1 MNKNRKRIRRKPKT
15 VSTIMIVTL
24 VTIMLLVTDVFCVAI
39 GKTHP
44 NSGTDLNPYV
54 DSSNTVVDYTKAM
67 RGNLYDRNGNVIA
80 QDTRTYNI
88 ICILDESRPSID
100 GEISYVKD
108 KETTASAL
116 SKILMIDYDKVLDLL
131 NQDVYQT
138 ELGNA
143 GRNLSKNTKD
153 EIEALQLPGIEF
165 TDSIQRLYPN
175 HTFASNLIGYA
186 IADESGSTVGQMGLE
201 LYLDSYL
208 SGQDGKRVYQV
219 DKNGYVLPGMKEEN
233 VSAVNGNDVYLTLDV
248 SIQQALETAF
258 KETEEK
264 FNATSVWGGVMELD
278 TGKVVAW
285 GQSPSFD
292 PNSLENITNYNNIGS
307 QSAYE
312 PGSTMKTFVW
322 AAAINEGKYDGS
334 ALADGNEFCW
344 TSDADNNPSKTSQD
358 NAMGA
363 CIYNANRKKWGT
375 VTLDDG
381 LVYSLNSV
389 AATIET
395 EVITPAIYEQY
406 LDDFGFFQK
415 VDIDGLPESE
425 GIKQFT
431 WPADKLSLSYGQ
443 GSTVTML
450 QMFQAY
456 SAIFSDGTM
465 VKPYFVESIRDP
477 YDSSN
482 VIYQAETE
490 ATGNPITEESAKK
503 IQSILYEV
511 VNRSD
516 GAARFFKIPEC
527 ELIGKTGTA
536 EVAGTDGKYESGRN
550 IASVMLAMPA
560 DDPKVLVYYAF
571 DAAYTVEMAT
581 YTEPQKSLLRKI
593 AQVYGFS
600 QDDSSVA
607 VVTTDE
613 NADVELVETSMPSLL
628 NHTVEYARNQLE
640 GSNIQLIV
648 LGGGN
653 NVIDQYPK
661 NSDTLTSGDRVF
673 LLTDSNSFEMPD
685 LTGWTRK
692 DVAALWS
699 ITGFGFELSGEGVVT
714 SQSVPSGTTV
724 TKGTVI
730 QVVFGN

>member
-1 MNKNRKRIRRKPKT
+1 MKNKRKKRRTKT
-15 VSTIMIVTL
+15 VSRIMIITL
-24 VTIMLLVTDVFCVAI
+24 VTIMLLVADVFCVAI
-39 GKTHP
+39 GKVHP
-44 NSGTDLNPYV
+44 NSQTDLSPYV
-54 DSSNTVVDYTKAM
+54 DSSNTVVEYTKAM

-80 QDTRTYNI
+80 QDAKTYNI
-88 ICILDESRPSID
+88 VCILDENRPSID
-100 GEISYVKD
+100 GEITYVKD
-108 KETTASAL
+108 KEATASAL
-116 SKILMIDYDKVLDLL
+116 SKILLIDYDKVLALL
-131 NQDVYQT
+131 SQDIYQT
-138 ELGNA
+138 ELGSA

-153 EIEALQLPGIEF
+153 EIEALELPGIEF

-186 IADESGSTVGQMGLE
+186 IADENGSTVGQMGLE

-208 SGQDGKRVYQV
+208 AGQDGKRVYQV
-219 DKNGYVLPGMKEEN
+219 DKNGYVLPGMKEET
-233 VSAVNGNDVYLTLDV
+233 VSAINGNDVYLTLDAG
-248 SIQQALETAF
+248 IQQALETAF
-258 KETEEK
+258 KETEQK
-264 FNATSVWGGVMELD
+264 FNATSVWGGVMEID
-278 TGKVVAW
+278 TGKVIAW

-292 PNSLENITNYNNIGS
+292 PNSLDNITNYNNIGS
-307 QSAYE
+307 QSAFE
-312 PGSTMKTFVW
+312 PGSTMKTFDW

-344 TSDADNNPSKTSQD
+344 TSDADNNPSKTSKE
-358 NAMGA
+358 NSMGA
-363 CIYNANRKKWGT
+363 CIYNASQKKWGT

-381 LVYSLNSV
+381 LVYSLNTV

-395 EVITPAIYEQY
+395 EYITPAVYEQY
-406 LDDFGFFQK
+406 LQDFGFFQK
-415 VDIDGLPESE
+415 VDTDGLPESA

-482 VIYQAETE
+482 VIYQAETDV
-490 ATGNPITEESAKK
+490 TGNPITEETAQQ
-503 IQSILYEV
+503 IQSILYDV

-516 GAARFFKIPEC
+516 GTARFYKIPEC
-527 ELIGKTGTA
+527 ELMGKTGTA
-536 EVAGTDGKYESGRN
+536 EVAGNDGKYEAGRN

-571 DAAYTVEMAT
+571 DAAYTVQMAT

-600 QDDSSVA
+600 GDSSSVTA
-607 VVTTDE
+607 VTTDQ
-613 NADVELVETSMPSLL
+613 NKDVELVETQMPSLL
-628 NHTVEYARNQLE
+628 NHTVDYSVKQLD
-640 GSNIQLIV
+640 GSNTQLTV
-648 LGGGN
+648 LGGGR

-661 NSDTLTSGDRVF
+661 TSDTLTTGDRVF
-673 LLTDSNSFEMPD
+673 LLTDTSSFEMPD

-714 SQSVPSGTTV
+714 SQSVPAGTVV

>member
-1 MNKNRKRIRRKPKT
+1 MKKNRKRIRRKPKT

-44 NSGTDLNPYV
+44 NSGTDLNLYV

-88 ICILDESRPSID
+88 VCILDESRPSID

-116 SKILMIDYDKVLDLL
+116 SKILMIDYDKVLALL

-456 SAIFSDGTM
+456 SAIFSDGSM

-490 ATGNPITEESAKK
+490 VTGNPITEESAKK

-640 GSNIQLIV
+640 GSNTQLIV

-661 NSDTLTSGDRVF
+661 TSDTLTSGDRVF

-714 SQSVPSGTTV
+714 SQSVPSGITV
-724 TKGTVI
+724 TKGTTI

>member
-1 MNKNRKRIRRKPKT
+1 MKNKRKKRRTKT
-15 VSTIMIVTL
+15 VSRIMIITL
-24 VTIMLLVTDVFCVAI
+24 VTIMLLVADVFCVAI
-39 GKTHP
+39 GKVHP
-44 NSGTDLNPYV
+44 NSQTDLSPYV
-54 DSSNTVVDYTKAM
+54 DSSNTVVEYTKAM

-80 QDTRTYNI
+80 QDAKTYNI
-88 ICILDESRPSID
+88 VCILDENRPSID
-100 GEISYVKD
+100 GEITYVKD
-108 KETTASAL
+108 KEATASAL
-116 SKILMIDYDKVLDLL
+116 SKILLIDYDKVLALL
-131 NQDVYQT
+131 SQDIYQT
-138 ELGNA
+138 ELGSA

-153 EIEALQLPGIEF
+153 EIEALELPGIEF

-186 IADESGSTVGQMGLE
+186 IADENGSTVGQMGLE

-208 SGQDGKRVYQV
+208 AGQDGKRVYQV
-219 DKNGYVLPGMKEEN
+219 DKNGYVLPGMKEET
-233 VSAVNGNDVYLTLDV
+233 VSAINGNDVYLTLDAG
-248 SIQQALETAF
+248 IQQALETAF
-258 KETEEK
+258 KETEQK
-264 FNATSVWGGVMELD
+264 FNATSVWGGVMEID
-278 TGKVVAW
+278 TGKVIAW

-292 PNSLENITNYNNIGS
+292 PNSLDNITNYNNIGT
-307 QSAYE
+307 QSAFE
-312 PGSTMKTFVW
+312 PGSTMKTFDW

-344 TSDADNNPSKTSQD
+344 TSDADNNPSKTSKE
-358 NAMGA
+358 NSMGA
-363 CIYNANRKKWGT
+363 CIYNARQKKWGT

-381 LVYSLNSV
+381 LVYSLNTV

-395 EVITPAIYEQY
+395 EYITPAVYEQY
-406 LDDFGFFQK
+406 LQDFGFFQK
-415 VDIDGLPESE
+415 VDTDGLPESA

-482 VIYQAETE
+482 VIYQAETDV
-490 ATGNPITEESAKK
+490 TGNPITEETAQQ
-503 IQSILYEV
+503 IQSILYDV

-516 GAARFFKIPEC
+516 GPARFYKIPEC
-527 ELIGKTGTA
+527 ELMGKTGTA
-536 EVAGTDGKYESGRN
+536 EVGGNDGKYEAGRN

-571 DAAYTVEMAT
+571 DAAYTVQMVT

-600 QDDSSVA
+600 GDSSSVTA
-607 VVTTDE
+607 VITDQ
-613 NADVELVETSMPSLL
+613 NKDVELVETQMPSLL
-628 NHTVEYARNQLE
+628 NHTVDYSVKQLD
-640 GSNIQLIV
+640 GSNTQLTV
-648 LGGGN
+648 LGGGR

-661 NSDTLTSGDRVF
+661 TSDTLTTGDRVF
-673 LLTDSNSFEMPD
+673 LLTDTSSFEMPD

-714 SQSVPSGTTV
+714 SQSVPAGTVV

>member
-1 MNKNRKRIRRKPKT
+1 MKNKRKKRRTKT
-15 VSTIMIVTL
+15 VSRIMIITL
-24 VTIMLLVTDVFCVAI
+24 VTIMLLVADVFCVAI
-39 GKTHP
+39 GKVHP
-44 NSGTDLNPYV
+44 NSQTDLSPYV
-54 DSSNTVVDYTKAM
+54 DSSNTVVEYTKAM

-80 QDTRTYNI
+80 QDAKTYNI
-88 ICILDESRPSID
+88 VCILDENRPSID
-100 GEISYVKD
+100 GEITYVKD
-108 KETTASAL
+108 KEATASAL
-116 SKILMIDYDKVLDLL
+116 SKILLIDYDKVLALL
-131 NQDVYQT
+131 SQDIYQT
-138 ELGNA
+138 ELGSA

-153 EIEALQLPGIEF
+153 EIEALELPGIEF

-186 IADESGSTVGQMGLE
+186 VADENGSTVGQMGLE

-208 SGQDGKRVYQV
+208 AGQDGKRVYQV
-219 DKNGYVLPGMKEEN
+219 DKNGYVLPGMKEET
-233 VSAVNGNDVYLTLDV
+233 VSAINGNDVYLTLDAG
-248 SIQQALETAF
+248 IQQALETAF
-258 KETEEK
+258 KETEQK
-264 FNATSVWGGVMELD
+264 FNATSVWGGVMEID
-278 TGKVVAW
+278 TGKVIAW

-292 PNSLENITNYNNIGS
+292 PNSLDNITNYNNIGS
-307 QSAYE
+307 QSAFE
-312 PGSTMKTFVW
+312 PGSTMKTFDW

-344 TSDADNNPSKTSQD
+344 TSDADNNPSKTSKE
-358 NAMGA
+358 NSMGA
-363 CIYNANRKKWGT
+363 CIYNANQKKWGT

-381 LVYSLNSV
+381 LVYSLNTV

-395 EVITPAIYEQY
+395 EYITPAVYEQY
-406 LDDFGFFQK
+406 LQDFGFFQK
-415 VDIDGLPESE
+415 VDTDGLPESA

-482 VIYQAETE
+482 VIYQAETDV
-490 ATGNPITEESAKK
+490 TGNPITEETAQQ
-503 IQSILYEV
+503 IQSILYDV

-516 GAARFFKIPEC
+516 GPARFYKIPEC
-527 ELIGKTGTA
+527 ELMGKTGTA
-536 EVAGTDGKYESGRN
+536 EVAGNDGKYEAGRN

-571 DAAYTVEMAT
+571 DAAYTVQMVT

-600 QDDSSVA
+600 GDSSSVTA
-607 VVTTDE
+607 VTTDQ
-613 NADVELVETSMPSLL
+613 NKDVELVETQMPSLL
-628 NHTVEYARNQLE
+628 NHTVDYSVKQLD
-640 GSNIQLIV
+640 GSNTQLTV
-648 LGGGN
+648 LGGGR

-661 NSDTLTSGDRVF
+661 TSDTLTTGDRVF
-673 LLTDSNSFEMPD
+673 LLTDTSSFEMPD

-699 ITGFGFELSGEGVVT
+699 ITGFGFELSGEGLVT
-714 SQSVPSGTTV
+714 SQSVPAGTVV

>member
-44 NSGTDLNPYV
+44 NSGTDLNLYV

-88 ICILDESRPSID
+88 VCILDESRPSID

-116 SKILMIDYDKVLDLL
+116 SKILMIDYDKVLALL

-456 SAIFSDGTM
+456 SAIFSDGSM

-490 ATGNPITEESAKK
+490 VTGNPITEESAKK

-536 EVAGTDGKYESGRN
+536 EVAGNDGKYESGRN

-607 VVTTDE
+607 AVTTDE

-640 GSNIQLIV
+640 GSNTQLIV

-661 NSDTLTSGDRVF
+661 TSDTLTSGDRVF

-714 SQSVPSGTTV
+714 SQSVPSGITV

>member
-1 MNKNRKRIRRKPKT
+1 
-15 VSTIMIVTL
+15 MIITL
-24 VTIMLLVTDVFCVAI
+24 VTIMLLVADVFCVAI
-39 GKTHP
+39 GKVHP
-44 NSGTDLNPYV
+44 NSQTDLSPYV
-54 DSSNTVVDYTKAM
+54 DSSNTVVEYTKAM

-80 QDTRTYNI
+80 QDAKTYNI
-88 ICILDESRPSID
+88 VCILDENRPSID
-100 GEISYVKD
+100 GEITYVKD
-108 KETTASAL
+108 KEATASAL
-116 SKILMIDYDKVLDLL
+116 SKILLIDYDKVLALL
-131 NQDVYQT
+131 SQDIYQT
-138 ELGNA
+138 ELGSA

-153 EIEALQLPGIEF
+153 EIEALELPGIEF

-186 IADESGSTVGQMGLE
+186 IADENGSTVGQMGLE

-219 DKNGYVLPGMKEEN
+219 DKNGYVLPGMKEET
-233 VSAVNGNDVYLTLDV
+233 VSAINGNDVYLTLDAG
-248 SIQQALETAF
+248 IQQALETAF
-258 KETEEK
+258 KETEQK
-264 FNATSVWGGVMELD
+264 FNATSVWGGVMEID
-278 TGKVVAW
+278 TGKVIAW

-307 QSAYE
+307 QSAFE
-312 PGSTMKTFVW
+312 PGSTMKTFNW

-344 TSDADNNPSKTSQD
+344 TSDADNNPSKTSKE
-358 NAMGA
+358 NSMGA
-363 CIYNANRKKWGT
+363 CIYNASQKKWGT

-381 LVYSLNSV
+381 LVYSLNTV

-395 EVITPAIYEQY
+395 EYITPAVYEQY
-406 LDDFGFFQK
+406 LQDFGFFQK
-415 VDIDGLPESE
+415 VDTDGLPESA

-482 VIYQAETE
+482 VIYQAETDV
-490 ATGNPITEESAKK
+490 TGNPITEETAQQ
-503 IQSILYEV
+503 IQSILYDV

-516 GAARFFKIPEC
+516 GPARFYKIPEC
-527 ELIGKTGTA
+527 ELMGKTGTA
-536 EVAGTDGKYESGRN
+536 EVAGNDGKYEAGRN

-571 DAAYTVEMAT
+571 DAAYTVQMVT

-600 QDDSSVA
+600 GDSSSVTA
-607 VVTTDE
+607 VTTDQ
-613 NADVELVETSMPSLL
+613 NKDVELVETQMPSLL
-628 NHTVEYARNQLE
+628 NHTVDYSVKQLD
-640 GSNIQLIV
+640 GSNTQLTV
-648 LGGGN
+648 LGGGR

-661 NSDTLTSGDRVF
+661 TSDTLTTGDRVF
-673 LLTDSNSFEMPD
+673 LLTDTSSFEMPD

-714 SQSVPSGTTV
+714 SQSVPAGTVV

>member
-1 MNKNRKRIRRKPKT
+1 MKNKRKKRRTKT
-15 VSTIMIVTL
+15 VSRIMIITL
-24 VTIMLLVTDVFCVAI
+24 VTIMLLVADVFCVAI
-39 GKTHP
+39 GKVHP
-44 NSGTDLNPYV
+44 NSQTDLSPYV
-54 DSSNTVVDYTKAM
+54 DSSNTVVEYTKAM

-80 QDTRTYNI
+80 QDAKTYNI
-88 ICILDESRPSID
+88 VCILDENRPSID
-100 GEISYVKD
+100 GEITYVKD
-108 KETTASAL
+108 KEATASAL
-116 SKILMIDYDKVLDLL
+116 SKILLIDYDKVLALL
-131 NQDVYQT
+131 SQDIYQT
-138 ELGNA
+138 ELGSA

-153 EIEALQLPGIEF
+153 EIEALELPGIEF

-186 IADESGSTVGQMGLE
+186 IADENGSTVGQMGLE

-208 SGQDGKRVYQV
+208 AGQDGKRVYQV
-219 DKNGYVLPGMKEEN
+219 DKNGYVLPGMKEET
-233 VSAVNGNDVYLTLDV
+233 VSAINGNDVYLTLDAG
-248 SIQQALETAF
+248 IQQALETAF
-258 KETEEK
+258 KETEQK
-264 FNATSVWGGVMELD
+264 FNATSVWGGVMEID
-278 TGKVVAW
+278 TGKVIAW

-307 QSAYE
+307 QSAFE
-312 PGSTMKTFVW
+312 PGSTMKTFDW

-344 TSDADNNPSKTSQD
+344 TSDADNNPSKTSKE
-358 NAMGA
+358 NSMGA
-363 CIYNANRKKWGT
+363 CIYNASQKKWGT

-381 LVYSLNSV
+381 LVYSLNTV

-395 EVITPAIYEQY
+395 EYITPAVYEQY
-406 LDDFGFFQK
+406 LQDFGFFQK
-415 VDIDGLPESE
+415 VDTDGLPESA

-482 VIYQAETE
+482 VIYQAETDV
-490 ATGNPITEESAKK
+490 TGNPITEETAQQ
-503 IQSILYEV
+503 IQSILYDV

-516 GAARFFKIPEC
+516 GSARFYKIPEC
-527 ELIGKTGTA
+527 ELMGKTGTA
-536 EVAGTDGKYESGRN
+536 EVAGNDGKYEAGRN

-571 DAAYTVEMAT
+571 DAAYTVQMVT

-600 QDDSSVA
+600 GDSSSVTA
-607 VVTTDE
+607 VTTDQ
-613 NADVELVETSMPSLL
+613 NKDVELVETQMPSLL
-628 NHTVEYARNQLE
+628 NHTVDYSVKQLD
-640 GSNIQLIV
+640 GSNTQLTV
-648 LGGGN
+648 LGGGR

-661 NSDTLTSGDRVF
+661 TSDTLTTGDRVF
-673 LLTDSNSFEMPD
+673 LLTDTSSFEMPD

-714 SQSVPSGTTV
+714 SQSVPAGTVV

>member
-1 MNKNRKRIRRKPKT
+1 MKKNRKRIRRKPKT

-44 NSGTDLNPYV
+44 NSGTDLNLYV

-116 SKILMIDYDKVLDLL
+116 SKILMIDYDKVLALL

-264 FNATSVWGGVMELD
+264 FNAPSVWGGVMELD

-490 ATGNPITEESAKK
+490 VTGNPITEESAKK

-640 GSNIQLIV
+640 GSNTQLIV

-661 NSDTLTSGDRVF
+661 TSDTLTSGDRVF

-714 SQSVPSGTTV
+714 SQSVPSGITV

>member
-186 IADESGSTVGQMGLE
+186 IADERGSTVGQMGLE

-208 SGQDGKRVYQV
+208 CGQDGKRVYQV

-233 VSAVNGNDVYLTLDV
+233 ISSVNGNDVYLTLDV

-456 SAIFSDGTM
+456 SAIFSDGSM

-490 ATGNPITEESAKK
+490 VTGNPITEESAKK

-661 NSDTLTSGDRVF
+661 TSDTLTSGDRVF

>member
-1 MNKNRKRIRRKPKT
+1 MKNKRKKRRTKT
-15 VSTIMIVTL
+15 VSRIMIITL
-24 VTIMLLVTDVFCVAI
+24 VTIMLLVADVFCVAI
-39 GKTHP
+39 GKVHP
-44 NSGTDLNPYV
+44 NSQTDLSPYV
-54 DSSNTVVDYTKAM
+54 DSSNTVVEYTKAM

-80 QDTRTYNI
+80 QDAKTYNI
-88 ICILDESRPSID
+88 VCILDENRPSID
-100 GEISYVKD
+100 GEITYVKD
-108 KETTASAL
+108 KEATASAL
-116 SKILMIDYDKVLDLL
+116 SKILLIDYDKVLALFS
-131 NQDVYQT
+131 QDIYQT
-138 ELGNA
+138 ELGSA

-153 EIEALQLPGIEF
+153 EIEALELPGIEF

-186 IADESGSTVGQMGLE
+186 IADENGSTVGQMGLE

-208 SGQDGKRVYQV
+208 AGQDGKRVYQV
-219 DKNGYVLPGMKEEN
+219 DKNGYVLPGMKEET
-233 VSAVNGNDVYLTLDV
+233 VSAINGNDVYLTLDAG
-248 SIQQALETAF
+248 IQQALETAF
-258 KETEEK
+258 KETEQK
-264 FNATSVWGGVMELD
+264 FNATSVWGGVMEID
-278 TGKVVAW
+278 TGKVIAW

-307 QSAYE
+307 QSAFE
-312 PGSTMKTFVW
+312 PGSTMKTFDW

-344 TSDADNNPSKTSQD
+344 TSDADNNPSKTSKE
-358 NAMGA
+358 NSMGA
-363 CIYNANRKKWGT
+363 CIYNASQKKWGT

-381 LVYSLNSV
+381 LVYSLNTV

-395 EVITPAIYEQY
+395 EYITPAVYEQY
-406 LDDFGFFQK
+406 LQDFGFFQK
-415 VDIDGLPESE
+415 VDTDGLPESA

-482 VIYQAETE
+482 VIYQAETDV
-490 ATGNPITEESAKK
+490 TGNPITEETAQQ
-503 IQSILYEV
+503 IQSILYDV

-516 GAARFFKIPEC
+516 GPARFYKIPEC
-527 ELIGKTGTA
+527 ELMGKTGTA
-536 EVAGTDGKYESGRN
+536 EVAGNDGKYEAGRN

-571 DAAYTVEMAT
+571 DAAYTVQMAT

-600 QDDSSVA
+600 GDSSSVTA
-607 VVTTDE
+607 VTTDQ
-613 NADVELVETSMPSLL
+613 NKDVELVETQMPSLL
-628 NHTVEYARNQLE
+628 NHTVDYSVKQLD
-640 GSNIQLIV
+640 GSNTQLTV
-648 LGGGN
+648 LGGGR

-661 NSDTLTSGDRVF
+661 TSDTLTTGDRVF
-673 LLTDSNSFEMPD
+673 LLTDTSSFEMPD

-714 SQSVPSGTTV
+714 SQSVPAGTVV

>member
-1 MNKNRKRIRRKPKT
+1 MKKNRKRIRRKPKT

-44 NSGTDLNPYV
+44 NSGTDLNLYV
-54 DSSNTVVDYTKAM
+54 DSSNTVVDYTKAL

-116 SKILMIDYDKVLDLL
+116 SKILMIDYDKVLALL

-456 SAIFSDGTM
+456 SAIFSDGSM

-490 ATGNPITEESAKK
+490 VTGNPITEESAKK

-640 GSNIQLIV
+640 GSNTQLIV

-661 NSDTLTSGDRVF
+661 TSDTLTSGDRVF

-714 SQSVPSGTTV
+714 SQSVPSGITV

>member
-1 MNKNRKRIRRKPKT
+1 MKKNRKRIRRKPKT

-312 PGSTMKTFVW
+312 PGSPMKTFVW

-389 AATIET
+389 ALTIET

-415 VDIDGLPESE
+415 VDTDGLPESE

-516 GAARFFKIPEC
+516 GSARFFKIPEC

-536 EVAGTDGKYESGRN
+536 EVAGNDGKYESGRN

-661 NSDTLTSGDRVF
+661 TSDTLISGDRVF

-714 SQSVPSGTTV
+714 SQSVPAGTTV

>member
-1 MNKNRKRIRRKPKT
+1 MKNKRKKRRTKT
-15 VSTIMIVTL
+15 VSRIMIITL
-24 VTIMLLVTDVFCVAI
+24 VTIMLLVADVFCVAI
-39 GKTHP
+39 GKVHP
-44 NSGTDLNPYV
+44 NSQTDLSPYV
-54 DSSNTVVDYTKAM
+54 DSSNTVVEYTKAM

-80 QDTRTYNI
+80 QDAKTYNI
-88 ICILDESRPSID
+88 VCILDENRPSID
-100 GEISYVKD
+100 GEITYVKD
-108 KETTASAL
+108 KEATASAL
-116 SKILMIDYDKVLDLL
+116 SKILLIDYDKVLALL
-131 NQDVYQT
+131 SQDIYQT
-138 ELGNA
+138 ELGSA

-153 EIEALQLPGIEF
+153 EIEALELPGIEF

-186 IADESGSTVGQMGLE
+186 IADENGSTVGQMGLE

-208 SGQDGKRVYQV
+208 AGQDGKRVYQV
-219 DKNGYVLPGMKEEN
+219 DKNGYVLPGMKEET
-233 VSAVNGNDVYLTLDV
+233 VSAINGNDVYLTLDAG
-248 SIQQALETAF
+248 IQQALETAF
-258 KETEEK
+258 KETEQK
-264 FNATSVWGGVMELD
+264 FNATSVWGGVMEID
-278 TGKVVAW
+278 TGKVIAW

-307 QSAYE
+307 QSAFE
-312 PGSTMKTFVW
+312 PGSTMKTFDW

-344 TSDADNNPSKTSQD
+344 TSDADNNPSKTSKE
-358 NAMGA
+358 NSMGA
-363 CIYNANRKKWGT
+363 CIYNASQKKWGT

-381 LVYSLNSV
+381 LVYSLNTV

-395 EVITPAIYEQY
+395 EYITPAVYEQY
-406 LDDFGFFQK
+406 LQDFGFFQK
-415 VDIDGLPESE
+415 VDTDGLPESA

-482 VIYQAETE
+482 VIYQAETDV
-490 ATGNPITEESAKK
+490 TGNPITEETAQQ
-503 IQSILYEV
+503 IQSILYDV

-516 GAARFFKIPEC
+516 GPARFYKIPEC
-527 ELIGKTGTA
+527 ELMGKTGTA
-536 EVAGTDGKYESGRN
+536 EVAGNDGKYEAGRN

-571 DAAYTVEMAT
+571 DAAYTVQMVT

-600 QDDSSVA
+600 GDSSSVTA
-607 VVTTDE
+607 VTTDQ
-613 NADVELVETSMPSLL
+613 NKDVELVETQMPSLL
-628 NHTVEYARNQLE
+628 NHTVDYSVKQLD
-640 GSNIQLIV
+640 GSNTQLTV
-648 LGGGN
+648 LGGGR

-661 NSDTLTSGDRVF
+661 TSDTLTTGDRVF
-673 LLTDSNSFEMPD
+673 LLTDTSSFEMPD

-699 ITGFGFELSGEGVVT
+699 ITGFGFELSGEGLVT
-714 SQSVPSGTTV
+714 SQSVPAGTVV

>member
-116 SKILMIDYDKVLDLL
+116 SKILMVDYDKVLDLL

-208 SGQDGKRVYQV
+208 CGQDGKRVYQV

-456 SAIFSDGTM
+456 SAIFSDGSM

-490 ATGNPITEESAKK
+490 VTGNPITEESAKK

-661 NSDTLTSGDRVF
+661 TSDTLTSGDRVF
-673 LLTDSNSFEMPD
+673 LLTDSNSFVMPD

-692 DVAALWS
+692 DVAALWL

>member
-1 MNKNRKRIRRKPKT
+1 MKNKRKKRRTKT
-15 VSTIMIVTL
+15 VSRIMIITL
-24 VTIMLLVTDVFCVAI
+24 VTIMLLVADVFCVAI
-39 GKTHP
+39 RKVHP
-44 NSGTDLNPYV
+44 NSQTDLSPYV
-54 DSSNTVVDYTKAM
+54 DSSNTVVEYTKAM

-80 QDTRTYNI
+80 QDAKTYNI
-88 ICILDESRPSID
+88 VCILDENRPSID
-100 GEISYVKD
+100 GEITYVKD
-108 KETTASAL
+108 KEATASAL
-116 SKILMIDYDKVLDLL
+116 SKILLIDYDKVLALL
-131 NQDVYQT
+131 SQDIYQT
-138 ELGNA
+138 ELGSA

-153 EIEALQLPGIEF
+153 EIEALELPGIEF

-186 IADESGSTVGQMGLE
+186 IADENGSTVGQMGLE

-208 SGQDGKRVYQV
+208 AGQDGKRVYQV
-219 DKNGYVLPGMKEEN
+219 DKNGYVLPGMKEET
-233 VSAVNGNDVYLTLDV
+233 VSAINGNDVYLTLDAG
-248 SIQQALETAF
+248 IQQALETAF
-258 KETEEK
+258 KETEQK
-264 FNATSVWGGVMELD
+264 FNATSVWGGVMEID
-278 TGKVVAW
+278 TGKVIAW

-307 QSAYE
+307 QSAFE
-312 PGSTMKTFVW
+312 PGSTMKTFDW

-344 TSDADNNPSKTSQD
+344 TSDADNNPSKTSKE
-358 NAMGA
+358 NSMGA
-363 CIYNANRKKWGT
+363 CIYNASQKKWGT

-381 LVYSLNSV
+381 LVYSLNTV

-395 EVITPAIYEQY
+395 EYITPAVYEQY
-406 LDDFGFFQK
+406 LQDFGFFQK
-415 VDIDGLPESE
+415 VDTDGLPESA

-482 VIYQAETE
+482 VIYQAETDV
-490 ATGNPITEESAKK
+490 TGNPITEETAQQ
-503 IQSILYEV
+503 IQSILYDV

-516 GAARFFKIPEC
+516 GTARFYKIPEC
-527 ELIGKTGTA
+527 ELMGKTGTA
-536 EVAGTDGKYESGRN
+536 EVAGNDGKYEAGRN

-571 DAAYTVEMAT
+571 DAAYTVQMAT

-600 QDDSSVA
+600 GDSSSVTA
-607 VVTTDE
+607 VTTDQ
-613 NADVELVETSMPSLL
+613 NKDVELVETQMPSLL
-628 NHTVEYARNQLE
+628 NHTVDYSVKQLD
-640 GSNIQLIV
+640 GSNTQLTV
-648 LGGGN
+648 LGGGR

-661 NSDTLTSGDRVF
+661 TSDTLTTGDRVF
-673 LLTDSNSFEMPD
+673 LLTDTSSFEMPD

-714 SQSVPSGTTV
+714 SQSVPAGTVV

>member
-1 MNKNRKRIRRKPKT
+1 
-15 VSTIMIVTL
+15 
-24 VTIMLLVTDVFCVAI
+24 
-39 GKTHP
+39 
-44 NSGTDLNPYV
+44 
-54 DSSNTVVDYTKAM
+54 
-67 RGNLYDRNGNVIA
+67 
-80 QDTRTYNI
+80 
-88 ICILDESRPSID
+88 
-100 GEISYVKD
+100 
-108 KETTASAL
+108 
-116 SKILMIDYDKVLDLL
+116 
-131 NQDVYQT
+131 
-138 ELGNA
+138 
-143 GRNLSKNTKD
+143 
-153 EIEALQLPGIEF
+153 
-165 TDSIQRLYPN
+165 
-175 HTFASNLIGYA
+175 
-186 IADESGSTVGQMGLE
+186 
-201 LYLDSYL
+201 
-208 SGQDGKRVYQV
+208 
-219 DKNGYVLPGMKEEN
+219 
-233 VSAVNGNDVYLTLDV
+233 
-248 SIQQALETAF
+248 
-258 KETEEK
+258 
-264 FNATSVWGGVMELD
+264 
-278 TGKVVAW
+278 
-285 GQSPSFD
+285 
-292 PNSLENITNYNNIGS
+292 
-307 QSAYE
+307 
-312 PGSTMKTFVW
+312 
-322 AAAINEGKYDGS
+322 
-334 ALADGNEFCW
+334 
-344 TSDADNNPSKTSQD
+344 
-358 NAMGA
+358 
-363 CIYNANRKKWGT
+363 
-375 VTLDDG
+375 
-381 LVYSLNSV
+381 
-389 AATIET
+389 
-395 EVITPAIYEQY
+395 
-406 LDDFGFFQK
+406 
-415 VDIDGLPESE
+415 
-425 GIKQFT
+425 
-431 WPADKLSLSYGQ
+431 
-443 GSTVTML
+443 ML

-456 SAIFSDGTM
+456 SAIFSDGSM

-490 ATGNPITEESAKK
+490 VTGNPITEESAKK

-628 NHTVEYARNQLE
+628 NHTVEYAKNQLD
-640 GSNIQLIV
+640 GSNTQLIV

-661 NSDTLTSGDRVF
+661 TSDTLTSGDRVF

-699 ITGFGFELSGEGVVT
+699 ITGFGFELSGEGVET

>member
-1 MNKNRKRIRRKPKT
+1 
-15 VSTIMIVTL
+15 MIITL
-24 VTIMLLVTDVFCVAI
+24 VTIMLLVADVFCVAI
-39 GKTHP
+39 GKVHP
-44 NSGTDLNPYV
+44 NSQTDLSPYV
-54 DSSNTVVDYTKAM
+54 DSSNTVVEYTKAM

-80 QDTRTYNI
+80 QDAKTYNI
-88 ICILDESRPSID
+88 VCILDENRPSID
-100 GEISYVKD
+100 GEITYVKD
-108 KETTASAL
+108 KEATASAL
-116 SKILMIDYDKVLDLL
+116 SKILLIDYDKVLALL
-131 NQDVYQT
+131 SQDIYQT
-138 ELGNA
+138 ELGSA

-153 EIEALQLPGIEF
+153 EIEALELPGIEF

-175 HTFASNLIGYA
+175 HTFASNLIGCA
-186 IADESGSTVGQMGLE
+186 IADENGSTVGQMGLE

-208 SGQDGKRVYQV
+208 AGQDGKRVYQV
-219 DKNGYVLPGMKEEN
+219 DKNGYVLPGMKEET
-233 VSAVNGNDVYLTLDV
+233 VSAINGNDVYLTLDAG
-248 SIQQALETAF
+248 IQQALETAF
-258 KETEEK
+258 KETEQK
-264 FNATSVWGGVMELD
+264 FNATSVWGGVMEID
-278 TGKVVAW
+278 TGKVIAW

-292 PNSLENITNYNNIGS
+292 PNSLDNITNYNNIGS
-307 QSAYE
+307 QSAFE
-312 PGSTMKTFVW
+312 PGSTMKTFDW

-344 TSDADNNPSKTSQD
+344 TSDADNNPSKTSKE
-358 NAMGA
+358 NSMGA
-363 CIYNANRKKWGT
+363 CIYNASQKKWGT

-381 LVYSLNSV
+381 LVYSLNTV

-395 EVITPAIYEQY
+395 EYITPAVYEQY
-406 LDDFGFFQK
+406 LQDFGFFQK
-415 VDIDGLPESE
+415 VDTDGLPESA

-482 VIYQAETE
+482 VIYQAETDV
-490 ATGNPITEESAKK
+490 TGNPITEETAQQ
-503 IQSILYEV
+503 IQSILYDV

-516 GAARFFKIPEC
+516 GPARFYKIPEC
-527 ELIGKTGTA
+527 ELTGKTGTA
-536 EVAGTDGKYESGRN
+536 EVAGNDGKYEAGRN

-571 DAAYTVEMAT
+571 DAAYTVQMVT

-600 QDDSSVA
+600 GDSSSVTA
-607 VVTTDE
+607 VTTDQ
-613 NADVELVETSMPSLL
+613 NKDVELVETQMPSLL
-628 NHTVEYARNQLE
+628 NHTVDYSVKQLD
-640 GSNIQLIV
+640 GSNTQLTV
-648 LGGGN
+648 LGGGR

-661 NSDTLTSGDRVF
+661 TSDTLTTGDRVF
-673 LLTDSNSFEMPD
+673 LLTDTSSFEMPD

-714 SQSVPSGTTV
+714 SQSVPAGTVV

>member
-44 NSGTDLNPYV
+44 NSGTDLNLYV

-88 ICILDESRPSID
+88 VCILDESRPSID

-116 SKILMIDYDKVLDLL
+116 SKILMIDYDKVLALL

-536 EVAGTDGKYESGRN
+536 EVAGNDGKYESGRN

-628 NHTVEYARNQLE
+628 NHTVEYAKNQLD
-640 GSNIQLIV
+640 GSNTQLIV

-661 NSDTLTSGDRVF
+661 TSDTLTSGDRVF

-714 SQSVPSGTTV
+714 SQSVPAGTTV

>member
-1 MNKNRKRIRRKPKT
+1 MKNKRKKRRTKT
-15 VSTIMIVTL
+15 VSRIMIITL
-24 VTIMLLVTDVFCVAI
+24 VTIMLLVADVFCVAI
-39 GKTHP
+39 GKVHP
-44 NSGTDLNPYV
+44 NSQTDLSPYV
-54 DSSNTVVDYTKAM
+54 DSSNTVVEYTKAM

-80 QDTRTYNI
+80 QDAKTYNI
-88 ICILDESRPSID
+88 VCILDENRPSID
-100 GEISYVKD
+100 GEITYVKD
-108 KETTASAL
+108 KEATASAL
-116 SKILMIDYDKVLDLL
+116 SKILLIDYDKVLALL
-131 NQDVYQT
+131 SQDIYQT
-138 ELGNA
+138 ELGSA

-153 EIEALQLPGIEF
+153 EIEALELPGIEF

-186 IADESGSTVGQMGLE
+186 IADENGSTVGQMGLE

-208 SGQDGKRVYQV
+208 AGQDGKRVYQV
-219 DKNGYVLPGMKEEN
+219 DKNGYVLPGMKEET
-233 VSAVNGNDVYLTLDV
+233 VSAINGNDVYLTLDAG
-248 SIQQALETAF
+248 IQQALETAF
-258 KETEEK
+258 KETEQK
-264 FNATSVWGGVMELD
+264 FNATSVWGGVMEID
-278 TGKVVAW
+278 TGKVIAW

-292 PNSLENITNYNNIGS
+292 PNSLDNITNYNNIGS
-307 QSAYE
+307 QSAFE
-312 PGSTMKTFVW
+312 PGSTMKTFDW

-344 TSDADNNPSKTSQD
+344 TSDADNNPSKTSKE
-358 NAMGA
+358 NSMGA
-363 CIYNANRKKWGT
+363 CIYNASQKKWGT

-381 LVYSLNSV
+381 LVYSLNTV

-395 EVITPAIYEQY
+395 EYITPAVYEQY
-406 LDDFGFFQK
+406 LQDFGFFQK
-415 VDIDGLPESE
+415 VDTDGLPESA

-482 VIYQAETE
+482 VIYQAETDV
-490 ATGNPITEESAKK
+490 TGNPITEETAQQ
-503 IQSILYEV
+503 IQSILYDV

-516 GAARFFKIPEC
+516 GTARFYKIPEC

-536 EVAGTDGKYESGRN
+536 EVAGNDGKYEAVRN

-571 DAAYTVEMAT
+571 DAAYTVQMAT

-600 QDDSSVA
+600 GDSSSVTA
-607 VVTTDE
+607 VTTDQ
-613 NADVELVETSMPSLL
+613 NKDVELVETQMPSLL
-628 NHTVEYARNQLE
+628 NHTVDYSVKQLD
-640 GSNIQLIV
+640 GSNTQLTV
-648 LGGGN
+648 LGGGR

-661 NSDTLTSGDRVF
+661 TSDTLTTGDRVF
-673 LLTDSNSFEMPD
+673 LLTDTSSFEMPD

-714 SQSVPSGTTV
+714 SQSVPAGTVV

>member
-1 MNKNRKRIRRKPKT
+1 
-15 VSTIMIVTL
+15 MIITL
-24 VTIMLLVTDVFCVAI
+24 VTIMLLVADVFCVAI
-39 GKTHP
+39 GKVHP
-44 NSGTDLNPYV
+44 NSQTDLSPYV
-54 DSSNTVVDYTKAM
+54 DSSNTVVEYTKAM
-67 RGNLYDRNGNVIA
+67 RGNLYDINGNVIA
-80 QDTRTYNI
+80 QDAKTYNI
-88 ICILDESRPSID
+88 VCILDENRPSID
-100 GEISYVKD
+100 GEITYVKD
-108 KETTASAL
+108 KEATASAL
-116 SKILMIDYDKVLDLL
+116 SKILLIDYDKVLALL
-131 NQDVYQT
+131 SQDIYQT
-138 ELGNA
+138 ELGSA

-153 EIEALQLPGIEF
+153 EIEALELPGIEF

-186 IADESGSTVGQMGLE
+186 IADENGSTVGQMGLE

-208 SGQDGKRVYQV
+208 AGQDGKRVYQV
-219 DKNGYVLPGMKEEN
+219 DKNGYVLPGMKEET
-233 VSAVNGNDVYLTLDV
+233 VSAINGNDVYLTLDAG
-248 SIQQALETAF
+248 IQQALETAF
-258 KETEEK
+258 KETEQK
-264 FNATSVWGGVMELD
+264 FNATSVWGGVMEID
-278 TGKVVAW
+278 TGKVIAW

-307 QSAYE
+307 QSAFE
-312 PGSTMKTFVW
+312 PGSTMKTFDW

-344 TSDADNNPSKTSQD
+344 TSDADNNPSKTSKE
-358 NAMGA
+358 NSMGA
-363 CIYNANRKKWGT
+363 CIYNASQKKWGT

-381 LVYSLNSV
+381 LVYSLNTV

-395 EVITPAIYEQY
+395 EYITPAVYEQY
-406 LDDFGFFQK
+406 LQDFGLFQK
-415 VDIDGLPESE
+415 VDTDGLPESA

-482 VIYQAETE
+482 VIYQAETDV
-490 ATGNPITEESAKK
+490 TGNPITEETAQQ
-503 IQSILYEV
+503 IQSILYDV

-516 GAARFFKIPEC
+516 GPARFYKIPEC
-527 ELIGKTGTA
+527 ELMGKTGTA
-536 EVAGTDGKYESGRN
+536 EVAGNDGKYEAGRN

-571 DAAYTVEMAT
+571 DAAYTVQMVT

-600 QDDSSVA
+600 GDSSSVTA
-607 VVTTDE
+607 VTTDQ
-613 NADVELVETSMPSLL
+613 NKDVELVETQMPSLL
-628 NHTVEYARNQLE
+628 NHTVDYSVKQLD
-640 GSNIQLIV
+640 GSNTQLTV
-648 LGGGN
+648 LGGGR

-661 NSDTLTSGDRVF
+661 TSDTLTTGDRVF
-673 LLTDSNSFEMPD
+673 LLTDTSSFEMPD

-714 SQSVPSGTTV
+714 SQSVPAGTVV

>member
-1 MNKNRKRIRRKPKT
+1 MKNKRKKRRTKT
-15 VSTIMIVTL
+15 VSRIMIITL
-24 VTIMLLVTDVFCVAI
+24 VTIMLLVADVFCVAI
-39 GKTHP
+39 GKVHP
-44 NSGTDLNPYV
+44 NSQTDLSPYV
-54 DSSNTVVDYTKAM
+54 DSSNTVVEYTKAM

-80 QDTRTYNI
+80 QDAKTYNI
-88 ICILDESRPSID
+88 VCILDENRPSID
-100 GEISYVKD
+100 GEITYVKD
-108 KETTASAL
+108 KEATASAL
-116 SKILMIDYDKVLDLL
+116 SKILLIDYDKVLALL
-131 NQDVYQT
+131 SQDIYQT
-138 ELGNA
+138 ELGSA

-153 EIEALQLPGIEF
+153 EIEALELPGIEF

-186 IADESGSTVGQMGLE
+186 IADENGSTVGQMGLE

-208 SGQDGKRVYQV
+208 AGQDGKRVYQV
-219 DKNGYVLPGMKEEN
+219 DKNGYVLPGMKEET
-233 VSAVNGNDVYLTLDV
+233 VSAINGNDVYLTLDAG
-248 SIQQALETAF
+248 IQQALETAF
-258 KETEEK
+258 KETEQK
-264 FNATSVWGGVMELD
+264 FNATSVWGGVMEID
-278 TGKVVAW
+278 TGKVIAW

-292 PNSLENITNYNNIGS
+292 PNSLDNITNYNNIGS
-307 QSAYE
+307 QSAFE
-312 PGSTMKTFVW
+312 PGSTMKTFDW

-344 TSDADNNPSKTSQD
+344 TSDADNNPSKTSKE
-358 NAMGA
+358 NSMGA
-363 CIYNANRKKWGT
+363 CIYNASQKKWGT

-381 LVYSLNSV
+381 LVYSLNTV

-395 EVITPAIYEQY
+395 EYITPAVYEQY
-406 LDDFGFFQK
+406 LQDFGFFQK
-415 VDIDGLPESE
+415 VDTDGLPESA

-482 VIYQAETE
+482 VIYQAETDV
-490 ATGNPITEESAKK
+490 TGNPITEETAQQ
-503 IQSILYEV
+503 IQSILYDV

-516 GAARFFKIPEC
+516 GPARFYKIPEC
-527 ELIGKTGTA
+527 ELMGKTGTA
-536 EVAGTDGKYESGRN
+536 EVAGNDGKYEAGRN

-571 DAAYTVEMAT
+571 DAAYTVQMAT

-600 QDDSSVA
+600 GDSSSVTA
-607 VVTTDE
+607 VTTDQ
-613 NADVELVETSMPSLL
+613 NKDVELVETQMPSLL
-628 NHTVEYARNQLE
+628 NHTVDYSVKQLD
-640 GSNIQLIV
+640 GSNTQLTV
-648 LGGGN
+648 LGGGR

-661 NSDTLTSGDRVF
+661 TSDTLTTGDRVF
-673 LLTDSNSFEMPD
+673 LLTDTSSFEMPD

-714 SQSVPSGTTV
+714 SQSVPAGTVV

>member
-1 MNKNRKRIRRKPKT
+1 MKKNRKRIRRKPKT

-208 SGQDGKRVYQV
+208 CGQDGKRVYQV

-233 VSAVNGNDVYLTLDV
+233 ISSVNGNDVYLTLDV

-312 PGSTMKTFVW
+312 PGSPMKTFVW

-389 AATIET
+389 ALTIET

-456 SAIFSDGTM
+456 SAIFSDGSM

-490 ATGNPITEESAKK
+490 VTGNPITEESAKK

-516 GAARFFKIPEC
+516 GSARFFKIPEC

-640 GSNIQLIV
+640 GSNTQLIV

-661 NSDTLTSGDRVF
+661 TSDTLTSGDRVF

>member
-44 NSGTDLNPYV
+44 NSGTDLNLYV

-67 RGNLYDRNGNVIA
+67 RGNLYDQNGNVIA

-88 ICILDESRPSID
+88 VCILDESRPSID

-116 SKILMIDYDKVLDLL
+116 SKILMIDYDKVLALL

-536 EVAGTDGKYESGRN
+536 EVAGNDGKYESGRN

-628 NHTVEYARNQLE
+628 NHTVEYAKNQLD
-640 GSNIQLIV
+640 GSNTQLIV
-648 LGGGN
+648 LGGGS

-661 NSDTLTSGDRVF
+661 TSDTLTSGDRVF

>member
-1 MNKNRKRIRRKPKT
+1 MKKNRKRIRRKPKT

-44 NSGTDLNPYV
+44 NSGTDLNLYV

-88 ICILDESRPSID
+88 VCILDESRPSID

-116 SKILMIDYDKVLDLL
+116 SKILMIDYDKVLALL

-456 SAIFSDGTM
+456 SAIFSDGSM

-490 ATGNPITEESAKK
+490 VTGNPITEESAKK

-640 GSNIQLIV
+640 GSNTQLIV

-661 NSDTLTSGDRVF
+661 TSDTLTSGDRVF

-714 SQSVPSGTTV
+714 SQSVPSGITV

>member
-1 MNKNRKRIRRKPKT
+1 MKNKRKKRRTKT
-15 VSTIMIVTL
+15 VSRIMIITL
-24 VTIMLLVTDVFCVAI
+24 VTIMLLVADVFCVAI
-39 GKTHP
+39 RKVHP
-44 NSGTDLNPYV
+44 NSQTDLSPYV
-54 DSSNTVVDYTKAM
+54 DSSNTVVEYTKAM

-80 QDTRTYNI
+80 QDAKTYNI
-88 ICILDESRPSID
+88 VCILDENRPSID
-100 GEISYVKD
+100 GEITYVKD
-108 KETTASAL
+108 KEATASAL
-116 SKILMIDYDKVLDLL
+116 SKILLIDYDKVLALL
-131 NQDVYQT
+131 SQDIYQT
-138 ELGNA
+138 ELGSA

-153 EIEALQLPGIEF
+153 EIEALELPGIEF

-186 IADESGSTVGQMGLE
+186 IADENGSTVGQMGLE

-208 SGQDGKRVYQV
+208 AGQDGKRVYQV
-219 DKNGYVLPGMKEEN
+219 DKNGYVLPGMKEET
-233 VSAVNGNDVYLTLDV
+233 VSAINGNDVYLTLDAG
-248 SIQQALETAF
+248 IQQALETAF
-258 KETEEK
+258 KETEQK
-264 FNATSVWGGVMELD
+264 FNATSVWGGVMEID
-278 TGKVVAW
+278 TGKVIAW

-292 PNSLENITNYNNIGS
+292 PNSLDNITNYNNIGS
-307 QSAYE
+307 QSAFE
-312 PGSTMKTFVW
+312 PGSTMKTFDW

-344 TSDADNNPSKTSQD
+344 TSDADNNPSKTSKE
-358 NAMGA
+358 NSMGA
-363 CIYNANRKKWGT
+363 CIYNASQKKWGT

-381 LVYSLNSV
+381 LVYSLNTV

-395 EVITPAIYEQY
+395 EYITPAVYEKY
-406 LDDFGFFQK
+406 LQDFGFFQK
-415 VDIDGLPESE
+415 VDTDGLPESA

-482 VIYQAETE
+482 VIYQAETDV
-490 ATGNPITEESAKK
+490 TGNPITEETAQQ
-503 IQSILYEV
+503 IQSILYDV

-516 GAARFFKIPEC
+516 GTARFYKIPEC
-527 ELIGKTGTA
+527 ELMGKTGTA
-536 EVAGTDGKYESGRN
+536 EVAGNDGKYEAGRN

-571 DAAYTVEMAT
+571 DAAYTVQMAT

-600 QDDSSVA
+600 GDSSSVTA
-607 VVTTDE
+607 VTTDQ
-613 NADVELVETSMPSLL
+613 NKDVELVETQMPSLL
-628 NHTVEYARNQLE
+628 NHTVDYSVKQLD
-640 GSNIQLIV
+640 GSNTQLTV
-648 LGGGN
+648 LGGGR

-661 NSDTLTSGDRVF
+661 TSDTLTTGDRVF
-673 LLTDSNSFEMPD
+673 LLTDTSSFEMPD

-699 ITGFGFELSGEGVVT
+699 ITGFGFELSGEGLVT
-714 SQSVPSGTTV
+714 SQSVPAGTVV

>member
-1 MNKNRKRIRRKPKT
+1 MKNKRKKRRTKT
-15 VSTIMIVTL
+15 VSRIMIITL
-24 VTIMLLVTDVFCVAI
+24 VTIMLLVADVFCVAI
-39 GKTHP
+39 GKVHP
-44 NSGTDLNPYV
+44 NSQTDLSPYV
-54 DSSNTVVDYTKAM
+54 DSSNTVVEYTKAM
-67 RGNLYDRNGNVIA
+67 RGNLYYINGNVIA
-80 QDTRTYNI
+80 QDAKTYNI
-88 ICILDESRPSID
+88 VCILDESRPSID
-100 GEISYVKD
+100 GEITYVKD
-108 KETTASAL
+108 KEATASAL
-116 SKILMIDYDKVLDLL
+116 SKILLIDYDKVLALL
-131 NQDVYQT
+131 SQDIYQT
-138 ELGNA
+138 ELGSA

-153 EIEALQLPGIEF
+153 EIEALELPGIEF

-186 IADESGSTVGQMGLE
+186 IADENGSTVGQMGLE

-208 SGQDGKRVYQV
+208 AGQDGKRVYQV
-219 DKNGYVLPGMKEEN
+219 DKNGYVLPGMKEET
-233 VSAVNGNDVYLTLDV
+233 VSAINGNDVYLTLDAG
-248 SIQQALETAF
+248 IQQALETAF
-258 KETEEK
+258 KETEQK
-264 FNATSVWGGVMELD
+264 FNATSVWGGVMEID
-278 TGKVVAW
+278 TGKVIAW

-307 QSAYE
+307 QSAFE
-312 PGSTMKTFVW
+312 PGSTMKTFDW

-344 TSDADNNPSKTSQD
+344 TSDADNNPSKTSKE
-358 NAMGA
+358 NSMGA
-363 CIYNANRKKWGT
+363 CIYNASQKKWGT

-381 LVYSLNSV
+381 LVYSLNTV

-395 EVITPAIYEQY
+395 EYITPAVYEQY
-406 LDDFGFFQK
+406 LQDFGFFQK
-415 VDIDGLPESE
+415 VDTDGLPESA

-482 VIYQAETE
+482 VIYQAETDV
-490 ATGNPITEESAKK
+490 TGNPITEETAQQ
-503 IQSILYEV
+503 IQSILYDV

-516 GAARFFKIPEC
+516 GPARFYKIPEC
-527 ELIGKTGTA
+527 ELMGKTGTA
-536 EVAGTDGKYESGRN
+536 EVAGNDGKYEAGRN

-571 DAAYTVEMAT
+571 DAAYTVQMVT

-600 QDDSSVA
+600 GDSSSVTA
-607 VVTTDE
+607 VTTDQ
-613 NADVELVETSMPSLL
+613 NKDVELVETQMPSLL
-628 NHTVEYARNQLE
+628 NHTVDYSVKQLD
-640 GSNIQLIV
+640 GSNTQLTV
-648 LGGGN
+648 LGGGR

-661 NSDTLTSGDRVF
+661 TSDTLTTGDRVF
-673 LLTDSNSFEMPD
+673 LLTDTSSFEMPD

-699 ITGFGFELSGEGVVT
+699 ITGFGFELSGEGLVT
-714 SQSVPSGTTV
+714 SQSVPAGTVV

>member
-1 MNKNRKRIRRKPKT
+1 MKKNRKRIRRKPKT

-44 NSGTDLNPYV
+44 NSGTDLNLYV

-88 ICILDESRPSID
+88 VCILDESRPSID

-116 SKILMIDYDKVLDLL
+116 SKILMIDYDKVLALL

-456 SAIFSDGTM
+456 SAIFSDGSM

-490 ATGNPITEESAKK
+490 VTGNPITEESAKK

-516 GAARFFKIPEC
+516 GTARFFKIPEC

-640 GSNIQLIV
+640 GSNTQLIV

-661 NSDTLTSGDRVF
+661 TSDTLTSGDRVF

-714 SQSVPSGTTV
+714 SQSVPSGITV

>member
-1 MNKNRKRIRRKPKT
+1 MKNKRKKRRTKT
-15 VSTIMIVTL
+15 VSRIMIITL
-24 VTIMLLVTDVFCVAI
+24 VTIMLLVADVFCVAI
-39 GKTHP
+39 GKVHP
-44 NSGTDLNPYV
+44 NSQTDLSPYV
-54 DSSNTVVDYTKAM
+54 DSSNTVVEYTKAM

-80 QDTRTYNI
+80 QDAKTYNI
-88 ICILDESRPSID
+88 VCILDENRPSID
-100 GEISYVKD
+100 GEITYVKD
-108 KETTASAL
+108 KEATASAL
-116 SKILMIDYDKVLDLL
+116 SKILLIDYDKVLALL
-131 NQDVYQT
+131 SQDIYQT
-138 ELGNA
+138 ELGSA

-153 EIEALQLPGIEF
+153 EIEALELPGIEF

-186 IADESGSTVGQMGLE
+186 IADENGSTVGQMGLE

-208 SGQDGKRVYQV
+208 AGQDGKRVYQV
-219 DKNGYVLPGMKEEN
+219 DKNGYVLPGMKEET
-233 VSAVNGNDVYLTLDV
+233 VSAINGNDVYLTLDAG
-248 SIQQALETAF
+248 IQQALETAF
-258 KETEEK
+258 KETEQK
-264 FNATSVWGGVMELD
+264 FNATSVWGGVMEID
-278 TGKVVAW
+278 TGKVIAW

-307 QSAYE
+307 QSAFE
-312 PGSTMKTFVW
+312 PGSTMKTFDW

-344 TSDADNNPSKTSQD
+344 TSDADNNPSKTSKE
-358 NAMGA
+358 NSMGA
-363 CIYNANRKKWGT
+363 CIYNASQKKWGT

-381 LVYSLNSV
+381 LVYSLNTV

-395 EVITPAIYEQY
+395 EYITPAVYEQY
-406 LDDFGFFQK
+406 LQDFGFFQK
-415 VDIDGLPESE
+415 VDTDGLPESA

-482 VIYQAETE
+482 VIYQAETDV
-490 ATGNPITEESAKK
+490 TGNPITEETAQQ
-503 IQSILYEV
+503 IQSILYDV

-516 GAARFFKIPEC
+516 GTARFYKIPEC
-527 ELIGKTGTA
+527 ELMGKSGTA
-536 EVAGTDGKYESGRN
+536 EVAGNDGKYEAGRN

-571 DAAYTVEMAT
+571 DAAYTVQMAT

-600 QDDSSVA
+600 GDSSSVTA
-607 VVTTDE
+607 VTTDQ
-613 NADVELVETSMPSLL
+613 NKDVELVETQMPSLL
-628 NHTVEYARNQLE
+628 NHTVDYSVKQLD
-640 GSNIQLIV
+640 GSNTQLTV
-648 LGGGN
+648 LGGGR

-661 NSDTLTSGDRVF
+661 TSDTLTTGDRVF
-673 LLTDSNSFEMPD
+673 LLTDTSSFEMPD

-714 SQSVPSGTTV
+714 SQSVPAGTVV

>member
-44 NSGTDLNPYV
+44 NSGTDLNLYV

-88 ICILDESRPSID
+88 VCILDESRPSID

-116 SKILMIDYDKVLDLL
+116 SKILMIDYDKVLALL

-536 EVAGTDGKYESGRN
+536 EVAGNDGKYESGRN

-628 NHTVEYARNQLE
+628 NHTVEYAKNQLD
-640 GSNIQLIV
+640 GSNTQLIV

-661 NSDTLTSGDRVF
+661 TSDTLTSGDRVF

>member
-44 NSGTDLNPYV
+44 NSGTDLNLYV

-88 ICILDESRPSID
+88 VCILDESRPSID

-116 SKILMIDYDKVLDLL
+116 SKILMIDYDKVLALL

-415 VDIDGLPESE
+415 VDTDGLPESE

-450 QMFQAY
+450 QMFQAH

-516 GAARFFKIPEC
+516 GTARFFKIPEC

-536 EVAGTDGKYESGRN
+536 EVAGNDGKYESGRN

-628 NHTVEYARNQLE
+628 NHTVEYAKNQLD
-640 GSNIQLIV
+640 GSNTQLIV

-661 NSDTLTSGDRVF
+661 TSDTLTSGDRVF

-699 ITGFGFELSGEGVVT
+699 ITGFGFELSEEGVVT
-714 SQSVPSGTTV
+714 SQSVPAGTTV

>member
-1 MNKNRKRIRRKPKT
+1 MKNKRKKRRTKT
-15 VSTIMIVTL
+15 VSRIMIITL
-24 VTIMLLVTDVFCVAI
+24 VTIMLLVADVFCVAI
-39 GKTHP
+39 GKVHP
-44 NSGTDLNPYV
+44 NSQTDLSPYV
-54 DSSNTVVDYTKAM
+54 DSSNTVVEYTKAM

-80 QDTRTYNI
+80 QDAKTYNI
-88 ICILDESRPSID
+88 VCILDENRPSID
-100 GEISYVKD
+100 GEITYVKD
-108 KETTASAL
+108 KEATASAL
-116 SKILMIDYDKVLDLL
+116 SKILLIDYDKVLALL
-131 NQDVYQT
+131 SQDIYQT
-138 ELGNA
+138 ELGSA

-153 EIEALQLPGIEF
+153 EIEALELPGIEF

-186 IADESGSTVGQMGLE
+186 IADENGSTVGQMGLE

-208 SGQDGKRVYQV
+208 AGQDGKRVYQV
-219 DKNGYVLPGMKEEN
+219 DKNGYVLPGMKEET
-233 VSAVNGNDVYLTLDV
+233 VSAINGNDVYLTLDAG
-248 SIQQALETAF
+248 IQQALETAF
-258 KETEEK
+258 KETEQK
-264 FNATSVWGGVMELD
+264 FNATSVWGGVMEID
-278 TGKVVAW
+278 TGKVIAW

-307 QSAYE
+307 QSSFE
-312 PGSTMKTFVW
+312 PGSTMKTFDW

-344 TSDADNNPSKTSQD
+344 TSDADNNPSKTSKE
-358 NAMGA
+358 NSMGA
-363 CIYNANRKKWGT
+363 CIYNASQKKWGT

-381 LVYSLNSV
+381 LVYSLNTV

-395 EVITPAIYEQY
+395 EYITPAVYEQY
-406 LDDFGFFQK
+406 LQDFGFFQK
-415 VDIDGLPESE
+415 VDTDGLPESA

-482 VIYQAETE
+482 VIYQAETDV
-490 ATGNPITEESAKK
+490 TGNPITEETAQQ
-503 IQSILYEV
+503 IQSILYDV

-516 GAARFFKIPEC
+516 GPARFYKIPEC
-527 ELIGKTGTA
+527 ELMGKTGTA
-536 EVAGTDGKYESGRN
+536 EVAGNDGKYEAGRN

-571 DAAYTVEMAT
+571 DAAYTVQMAT

-600 QDDSSVA
+600 GDSSSVTA
-607 VVTTDE
+607 VTTDQ
-613 NADVELVETSMPSLL
+613 NKDVELVETQMPSLL
-628 NHTVEYARNQLE
+628 NHTVDYSVKQLD
-640 GSNIQLIV
+640 GSNTQLTV
-648 LGGGN
+648 LGGGR

-661 NSDTLTSGDRVF
+661 TSDTLTTGDRVF
-673 LLTDSNSFEMPD
+673 LLTDTSSFEMPD

-714 SQSVPSGTTV
+714 SQSVPAGTVV

>member
-208 SGQDGKRVYQV
+208 CGQDGKRVYQV

-233 VSAVNGNDVYLTLDV
+233 ISSVNGNDVYLTLDV

-456 SAIFSDGTM
+456 SAIFSDGSM

-490 ATGNPITEESAKK
+490 VTGNPITEESAKK

-661 NSDTLTSGDRVF
+661 TSDTLTSGDRVF